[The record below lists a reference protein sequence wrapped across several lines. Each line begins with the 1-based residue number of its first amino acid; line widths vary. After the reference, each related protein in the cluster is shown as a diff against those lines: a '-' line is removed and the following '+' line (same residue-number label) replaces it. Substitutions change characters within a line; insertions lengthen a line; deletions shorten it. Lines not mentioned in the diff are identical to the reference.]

1 MERAD
6 IQGEAMTIES
16 EGLGTALG
24 TEPGQGP
31 AAPLWQAL
39 AREMRVARE
48 LLEQLAGVLVN
59 DERFVLDYIDQLQA
73 FDLIAQH
80 VDESA
85 ALLDRVAGGQSPGE
99 AIGQVRLSVM
109 QDRLRA
115 ALD

>member
-1 MERAD
+1 MAQRID
-6 IQGEAMTIES
+6 IQGEVMTIPMEASADES
-16 EGLGTALG
+16 A
-24 TEPGQGP
+24 

-39 AREMRVARE
+39 AQEMRVARE

-85 ALLDRVAGGQSPGE
+85 ALLDRVAGGQSPDDAVG
-99 AIGQVRLSVM
+99 AVRLSVM

>member
-1 MERAD
+1 MAERMET
-6 IQGEAMTIES
+6 QEKAMIIDE
-16 EGLGTALG
+16 EGSPTASA
-24 TEPGQGP
+24 

-39 AREMRVARE
+39 AQEMRVARQ
-48 LLEQLAGVLVN
+48 LLEQLAGVLVT

-99 AIGQVRLSVM
+99 AVGQVRLSVM

>member
-1 MERAD
+1 MAQRTE
-6 IQGEAMTIES
+6 IQGEAMTMDNQ
-16 EGLGTALG
+16 GLAAGSV
-24 TEPGQGP
+24 EGP

-48 LLEQLAGVLVN
+48 LLEQLAGVLVT

-85 ALLDRVAGGQSPGE
+85 ALLDRVAGGQSVGD
-99 AIGQVRLSVM
+99 AVGQVRLSVM

>member
-1 MERAD
+1 MARQAETHTE
-6 IQGEAMTIES
+6 IQGESMAIET
-16 EGLGTALG
+16 EGTPEGA
-24 TEPGQGP
+24 

-39 AREMRVARE
+39 AHEMRVARG
-48 LLEQLAGVLVN
+48 LLEQLAGVLVT

-99 AIGQVRLSVM
+99 AVGQVRLSVM